1 MEFFKNTTV
10 DSKLVPFV
18 SNTNKKSSFS
28 STGWNPRCFVQFNS
42 VVQCSTT
49 TPGKPKEVADIFG
62 YIHTSIFTELVV
74 ELIIK
79 IFFCGTVRNMH
90 KLNTCLARSVE
101 SIYLY

>member
-1 MEFFKNTTV
+1 MVFFKNTTV

-28 STGWNPRCFVQFNS
+28 STGLNPRRFVQFKF

-49 TPGKPKEVADIFG
+49 KPGKPKAVADIFG
-62 YIHTSIFTELVV
+62 YIHTNIFTELDV
-74 ELIIK
+74 ELIMT
-79 IFFCGTVRNMH
+79 IFFCDTLQNLY
-90 KLNTCLARSVE
+90 KLNTCLALSVA

>member
-18 SNTNKKSSFS
+18 SNANKKSRFS
-28 STGWNPRCFVQFNS
+28 STGLNPRRFVQFNF

-49 TPGKPKEVADIFG
+49 TPGKPKAVDDIFG
-62 YIHTSIFTELVV
+62 YIRSSILTELDV
-74 ELIIK
+74 EFITK
-79 IFFCGTVRNMH
+79 IFFCGTVQNMY
-90 KLNTCLARSVE
+90 KLNTCLALSAA

>member
-18 SNTNKKSSFS
+18 SNANNKSSFI
-28 STGWNPRCFVQFNS
+28 STGLNLRWFVQFNS

-49 TPGKPKEVADIFG
+49 TPGKPNAVADIFG
-62 YIHTSIFTELVV
+62 YIHTSIFTELDV
-74 ELIIK
+74 ELTMK
-79 IFFCGTVRNMH
+79 IFFCGTVRNMY
-90 KLNTCLARSVE
+90 KLNTCLALSVA